1 MSRIHTKIDV
11 LHKFS
16 HQKFFQVQ
24 KLNLT
29 STILNDIYFLL
40 TNTSSQT
47 PTETS
52 IPSDNDSSSNLE

>member
-1 MSRIHTKIDV
+1 MFFTNFLIRNFF
-11 LHKFS
+11 KFENI
-16 HQKFFQVQ
+16 FRQ

-52 IPSDNDSSSNLE
+52 IPSDNDLSSNLE